1 MSLIFEIHISQTFSS
16 SLSNVILASHSFL
29 FSALLNVNKVKPTS
43 RPSLDVSPG
52 KRRFAIHAPMMS
64 DSFNDLVDML

>member
-1 MSLIFEIHISQTFSS
+1 MSLIFEIHTSQTFSL
-16 SLSNVILASHSFL
+16 SLSNVIRDSISFL
-29 FSALLNVNKVKPTS
+29 FSALLNVNRVKPTS
-43 RPSLDVSPG
+43 RPSLDVSLG